1 MAFSHLL
8 FCCLLWHLNSSIN
21 FLLFI
26 RLNHYMINIALDV
39 SEPWNS
45 PTDHFQLLHFSLCH
59 VKSSSN
65 AFSMKMISYYSE
77 SSGLLIC
84 VFRNFNC
91 VVSYLCKYYI
101 SLMQW
106 IEWGLINF
114 IGLFLLCIN
123 SLVTG
128 VSSVTQECSILNH
141 EEVTEWYQYMQTFVD
156 WLTSNI

>member
-1 MAFSHLL
+1 
-8 FCCLLWHLNSSIN
+8 
-21 FLLFI
+21 
-26 RLNHYMINIALDV
+26 MINIALDV

-45 PTDHFQLLHFSLCH
+45 PTDHFQLLNFSLCH

-101 SLMQW
+101 SLMQ
-106 IEWGLINF
+106 
-114 IGLFLLCIN
+114 
-123 SLVTG
+123 
-128 VSSVTQECSILNH
+128 
-141 EEVTEWYQYMQTFVD
+141 
-156 WLTSNI
+156 